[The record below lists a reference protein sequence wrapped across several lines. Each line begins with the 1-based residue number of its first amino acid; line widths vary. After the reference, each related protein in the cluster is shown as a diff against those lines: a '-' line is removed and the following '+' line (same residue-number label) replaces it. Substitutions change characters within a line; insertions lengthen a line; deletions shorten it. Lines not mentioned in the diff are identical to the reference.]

1 MEKENEREIN
11 LSFLWTVFKRGA
23 LWIIS
28 VALLVSI
35 AVGAYTVAFMK
46 DSYSAT
52 FGFWVTNATG
62 TAHTSTTLS
71 AAAQIATDST
81 MLVKTN
87 KTVKRVVQEGG
98 LAKYFGC
105 DEELAT
111 NRVMSMISASK
122 PSETSLIFN
131 VKITSSNKEDA
142 LAVAKAMQD
151 SLPFIIEE
159 VNNLPATSS
168 FVRIIS
174 EVDTISDV
182 RTHSPS
188 LLSNVMLSAVISA
201 MLAYGILLVLAI
213 MNTVV
218 YDEGNIKEAFE
229 DIPVIGTIPEWLGK
243 GERAVSRHRGSARKR
258 RAAAEQKGFGDYS
271 ERLID
276 ESTPFA
282 VTEAFN
288 TLCTGVMYSV
298 AAEKC
303 QVFVVSGEIP
313 GVGKSIVAANLAK
326 ALTNH
331 GKRVLLVECD
341 MRRPCFSHIF
351 GAKAERGL
359 SEFLSGNVESSK
371 DIITKYNNLDVIQA
385 GHVSPNPSVLLS
397 SERMQNL
404 IAEWRESYDMVILD
418 TPPICNVVDSRVIAK
433 HVNGYIFVVR
443 SGYSDMRE
451 VKQAVGYL
459 DELGAKIVGFVV
471 NDKDLKGRVGYKYSR
486 AYRNYGLEESGDN
499 LNADN

>member
-1 MEKENEREIN
+1 METSNEREIN
-11 LSFLWTVFKRGA
+11 ISFLWGVFKRGI
-23 LWIIS
+23 LWIVC
-28 VALLVSI
+28 VALFLGILVGGYT
-35 AVGAYTVAFMK
+35 AVFMK

-87 KTVKRVVQEGG
+87 KTVKRVVEEGK
-98 LAKYFGC
+98 LAEHFGC
-105 DEELAT
+105 SAEDAT
-111 NRVMSMISASK
+111 KRVMSMVSASK
-122 PSETSLIFN
+122 SSEGSLIFN
-131 VKITSSNKEDA
+131 VKITSQNKEDA

-168 FVRIIS
+168 FVRLIS

-182 RTHSPS
+182 KTHSPS
-188 LLSNVMLSAVISA
+188 MFSNVLLALVMGAVFTYA
-201 MLAYGILLVLAI
+201 VLLVLEI

-218 YDEGNIKEAFE
+218 YNEANIKDTF
-229 DIPVIGTIPEWLGK
+229 DSIPVLGTIPEWNGK
-243 GERAVSRHRGSARKR
+243 GERSVARRRSARKR
-258 RAAAEQKGFGDYS
+258 RAHAGEISSRDYKDRLMS
-271 ERLID
+271 EK
-276 ESTPFA
+276 TPFA

-298 AAEKC
+298 VADKC

-313 GVGKSIVAANLAK
+313 GVGKSVVAANLAT
-326 ALTNH
+326 ALTKH

-341 MRRPCFSHIF
+341 LRRPCFSHIF
-351 GAKAERGL
+351 ENKAERGL

-371 DIITKYNNLDVIQA
+371 DIITKHNSLDVIQA
-385 GHVSPNPSVLLS
+385 GHISPNPSELLS
-397 SERMQNL
+397 SERMGEL
-404 IAEWRESYDMVILD
+404 INEWRESYDIVILD
-418 TPPICNVVDSRVIAK
+418 TPPLCNVVDARVIAK

-443 SGYSDMRE
+443 SGFSDMRD
-451 VKQAVGYL
+451 VKTAVGYL
-459 DELGAKIVGFVV
+459 EELGAKIVGFVV
-471 NDKDLKGRVGYKYSR
+471 NDKDLKGRSGYKYGRS
-486 AYRNYGLEESGDN
+486 YRNYDSDATKSGR
-499 LNADN
+499 